1 MENNKHTYTLGL
13 DIGTNSIGWAVIDE
27 SYNLVKKLK
36 HSLWGVRMFDES
48 HAAAE
53 RRTYRNARRRLKR
66 RKERLNYL
74 QDIFADEV
82 KKTDPYFFTRL
93 NESFYQLEDRS
104 LKCNDLFVNGLTNA
118 EYYKKFPT
126 IWHLR
131 KYLLESNEKVDVRFL
146 YLACHHILKYRGNFL
161 TEGEFK
167 KGDNSDLLTA
177 FNDINNVIDDL
188 YNKFN
193 NDEEFEGNVNFFIS
207 KIIDNKLCDE
217 IVNILSSKMTKTDKR
232 KQLEEKLTVCD
243 GDKIIK
249 ETAYN
254 KFIIPLLL
262 EYSVNPK
269 SLKIVKEKGIN
280 HDDTDLTKLNLTDE
294 DLDTKLLQYS
304 NEYYEI
310 KELIDSVTLIK
321 LIKDHCFLLNFL
333 GNKTYLSEAMV
344 EKYNE
349 HNEQL
354 REFKVFIKNY
364 LPNKYFEIFRTYND
378 KICNY
383 AHYVGRNHV
392 NSSRVKDKITNF
404 SHCKQDDFYTY
415 VKKLLENVTQDEAQ
429 ESKKYFLDLIENK
442 EFLVRTNSSN
452 NAAFPMQLHL
462 MELKQILSIQSKY
475 YPFLNELSD
484 NLTNIEKIIKI
495 FMFKRPYYF
504 GPLNDKSDY
513 AWVIRNSY
521 DKVTPWNVDKVINA
535 DETAKKFIEKMQ
547 NKCTYLKGDNDYCLP
562 KNSIIFQKYNVLSY
576 INKIKINGKNIDN
589 ETKLDIY
596 NNVFLVESKPTQKMI
611 KNYLVITKNIKESDI
626 SSIDVCNCSMASYIT
641 FKNIFKDKFNELLTR
656 KDNNIEDIIKD
667 ITVFEDKKILE
678 KRLKEIYKLNS
689 EEIKQIKNLSYNKYG
704 RLCKKLL
711 VDLIFVDKETNV
723 KYHGILDIMEK
734 TTLNLQ
740 EILFSPIFEGNKV
753 IDEYNKQHT
762 ISNKMKIEDFIEENL
777 TVSPIYTRALVQTY
791 RLIEELE
798 NKILKQKIDYFVVEC
813 TRENQA
819 SNTTKSR
826 YEKVKE
832 LLAEC
837 KKMTSENNIFN
848 DIPFDEL
855 NRQLDE
861 NKDNMKADKLYLY
874 FTQLGRDMYTAEPID
889 INEINN
895 NKEYDIDHILPQSLI
910 KDDSISNRVLVN
922 KRLNHNKSD
931 KFIFES
937 IDVSK
942 NIPFYKMLLDK
953 ELISKKKYN
962 LLTMKELDEKELE
975 GFVNRQKVATDQSVK
990 AVITMLK
997 LFKNVDSEHIIYSKA
1012 NIVSEFRRNEFL
1024 YDKEDPLTGELR
1036 PRVTDSS
1043 GNNLKHIYYK
1053 SRTANNY
1060 HHAHDAYL
1068 NAIIGSALTAYY
1080 DKISIGFKNSDE
1092 RKEYLEGNYITRN
1105 PMKVLARRISGT
1117 PWDPKVM
1124 LSKIE
1129 KNLFNNYDVQETLR
1143 TYKSNQM
1150 ISQVTIIPKGNGNP
1164 VKVKNIMPNG
1174 EPYNTVKYGGFKQ
1187 PSYSKFVLIK
1197 TEDKKNNELVILQ
1210 PIPKMYE
1217 DTLDEYLGKLYGKF
1231 NIIVDNININTVL
1244 EYGKTKAYIA
1254 SVANNGCL
1262 YSLKNTIDRNFDIN
1276 SIRIIHDIDKYF
1288 SIPEKERD
1296 KQIKFINDKIIIS
1309 DVKNQRQISIS
1320 LNDLDYLYQ
1329 KIYEM
1334 YGKDIYSFSN
1344 IKNIYSSLPNVLDD
1358 KFKHDDYKTKL
1369 YLINQLLSLLKTNE
1383 RKTADLT
1390 VIGKSKGSGGLTCN
1404 VKLIS
1409 GMKLVDYSITGLK
1422 KKVLYEVK

>member
-118 EYYKKFPT
+118 EYYKKYPT

-207 KIIDNKLCDE
+207 EIIDNKLCDE

-262 EYSVNPK
+262 ESSVNPK

-596 NNVFLVESKPTQKMI
+596 NNVFLAESKPTQKMI

-1124 LSKIE
+1124 LPKIE
-1129 KNLFNNYDVQETLR
+1129 KNLFNNYDIQETLR
-1143 TYKSNQM
+1143 TYKSNEM
-1150 ISQVTIIPKGNGNP
+1150 ISQVTIIPKGTGNP

-1197 TEDKKNNELVILQ
+1197 TQDKKNNELVILQ

-1217 DTLDEYLGKLYGKF
+1217 DTLDEYLGKLYGEF
-1231 NIIVDNININTVL
+1231 NIINDNINNNVIL
-1244 EYGKTKAYIA
+1244 EYGKTKAYLTGV
-1254 SVANNGCL
+1254 SNNAYL
-1262 YSLKNTIDRNFDIN
+1262 FKNAIDRNFDVN

-1334 YGKDIYSFSN
+1334 YGKDTYSFSN
-1344 IKNIYSSLPNVLDD
+1344 IKKIYYSLPNVLDD

-1369 YLINQLLSLLKTNE
+1369 YLLNQLLSLLKTNE
-1383 RKTADLT
+1383 RKSADLT
-1390 VIGKSKGSGGLTCN
+1390 AIGLAKHSGVLQYN
-1404 VKLIS
+1404 IKLVS
-1409 GMKLVDYSITGLK
+1409 GMKLIKYSITGLK